1 MINIEETI
9 VGSYN
14 EIKSHL
20 GAIFS
25 NNELEDVL
33 KLTQM
38 LNIKL
43 PQRAP

>member
-33 KLTQM
+33 KL
-38 LNIKL
+38 NIKL